1 MSRAPD
7 TTLADDWCPSAT
19 YDERREGRL
28 PDLLLMHYTGMTS
41 AQAAIKRLCATDVEA
56 SAHYLID
63 VDGRITQM
71 VCEAERG
78 WHAGKSVWAGE
89 TDINSCSIG
98 IEIHNPGHEF
108 GYVDYPEAQMQ
119 AVEALSL
126 EILSRHAIPPERVL
140 AHSDIAPNRKQDPGE
155 RFDWQRLH
163 AKGIGHWVP
172 PEPLGD
178 DQGLGWGDA
187 DEEVLAFQEALAS
200 YGYGIPVTGFYDK
213 DTEIVVTAFQR
224 HFRPARV
231 DGRADASTIATLE
244 KLAASL
250 ATNRL
255 KSS

>member
-1 MSRAPD
+1 MSRGPD
-7 TTLADDWCPSAT
+7 TDLAEEWCPSPS
-19 YDERREGRL
+19 YNERRGGRR

-41 AQAAIKRLCATDVEA
+41 AKAAIKRLCDPEVEA

-63 VDGRITQM
+63 SDGRITQM

-78 WHAGKSVWAGE
+78 WHAGQSVWAGE

-108 GYVDYPEAQMQ
+108 GYVDFPEVQMQ

-126 EILSRHAIPPERVL
+126 DILSRHAIPPERVL
-140 AHSDIAPNRKQDPGE
+140 AHSDIAPNRKEDPGE

-163 AKGIGHWVP
+163 DKGIGHWVP
-172 PEPLGD
+172 PEPRAGD
-178 DQGLGWGDA
+178 EGMVWGDA
-187 DEEVLAFQEALAS
+187 GDEVFALQEALES
-200 YGYGIPVTGFYDK
+200 YGYGISVTGFYDK

-224 HFRPARV
+224 HFRPAWV
-231 DGRADASTIATLE
+231 NGRADASTIATLE

-250 ATNRL
+250 AANRL